1 MTEFDALVGQQIDQ
15 YKVIRLIGQGGMAAV
30 YLARDLTLDRE
41 VVLKTMLPALAQN
54 EELMRRFE
62 REAKAT
68 ARLEHPNIVPIYVTG
83 TTADG
88 QPYIAMQYINGGSLS
103 DYLRQLTEQ
112 KQWLSTIY
120 ALSIVRQIADALRVA
135 HQAEIIHRDLKPSNI
150 LLRRDGTPVLS
161 DLGIAAIQQATT
173 RLTQTGNVL
182 GTPTYMSPEQGGGK
196 NVDGRSDIYS
206 LGIILY
212 ELLSGQLPFEADSPW
227 AMIHQ
232 HIYEPPHPLEQFRPD
247 LTPQTLQIVATCLQ
261 KEPANRFHSAAEL
274 VTALDKAMAAED
286 TNQKVSVGSWQP
298 AAPRIIDGPPTTRRR
313 LQRPASETPPAT
325 APTITEGKR
334 PYWQYILP
342 VGLLIL
348 IISSILVF
356 RDGFTVSSPT
366 AVSAPDSLELAT
378 LETSRVSVSFEGTAS
393 PTSTVQLFTAATE
406 ETLVAINDSADPT
419 TTPTLEPITP
429 TATGV
434 AVNPF
439 PDGLIAYSCAI
450 GSGENRIFLSSPD
463 GSTQFQ
469 LPNQPGNSIVPAFSR
484 DGRQLAY
491 RSDVGGSWQI
501 YVSNVDGTNLR
512 QITSGNSSSANFEA
526 AWSPDGSRFVFASER
541 DGTRQ
546 IYVMNSD
553 GTNQQRLTFNEAYND
568 DPSWSANNQ
577 IIYES
582 NENGRYSIFQ
592 ISPDGGVPLELITLG
607 ESSSTPAWSYD
618 GQWLAFESRIE
629 GDRDIWIARANGSD
643 LQSVVAL
650 GSSDERPAW
659 SPDGTQIA
667 FHSNYLQADDDGVDI
682 WVMNLDTQLP
692 VRLTENGRCYDP
704 TWAMVPLEMLVNLAL
719 ASGVTIPQSSD
730 NTDWPVSETGVGAC
744 HLVAGTAVTTGDNAR
759 FWSQPDVVT
768 GFLGQSLANGQSL
781 RVVDGPIWGP
791 IRLDTDDQG
800 WWWQLT
806 TEDGS
811 ATGWLWQERLNECN

>member
-1 MTEFDALVGQQIDQ
+1 MPELDSLIGQQIDQ
-15 YKVIRLIGQGGMAAV
+15 YKVLRLIGQGGMAAV
-30 YLARDLTLDRE
+30 YLAHDLTLDRE

-68 ARLEHPNIVPIYVTG
+68 ARLEHSNIVPIYVTG
-83 TTADG
+83 MTAAG

-173 RLTQTGNVL
+173 RLTQTGNLL
-182 GTPTYMSPEQGGGK
+182 GTPTYMSPEQGAGK

-247 LTPQTLQIVATCLQ
+247 LTPQTLQIVVTCLQ
-261 KEPANRFHSAAEL
+261 KEPANRFQSAAEL
-274 VTALDKAMAAED
+274 VAALDRAMAAED

-313 LQRPASETPPAT
+313 LQQPAVDTPQSA
-325 APTITEGKR
+325 APTVAKGKR

-342 VGLLIL
+342 AGLLVL
-348 IISSILVF
+348 IIGSILVF
-356 RDGFTVSSPT
+356 REGFTFSSP
-366 AVSAPDSLELAT
+366 SATPAREASELAT
-378 LETSRVSVSFEGTAS
+378 LEPSGISVSFEGTAL
-393 PTSTVQLFTAATE
+393 PTSTVQLVAAGTDG
-406 ETLVAINDSADPT
+406 TIVALNDSADPT
-419 TTPTLEPITP
+419 ATPTLEPITP
-429 TATGV
+429 TAMAFVT
-434 AVNPF
+434 NPF

-450 GSGENRIFLSSPD
+450 GNGENRIFLSSPD
-463 GSTQFQ
+463 GNAQFQ

-501 YVSNVDGTNLR
+501 YVSNADGNNLR

-553 GTNQQRLTFNEAYND
+553 GTNQQRLTFNDAYND
-568 DPSWSANNQ
+568 DPSWSANGQ

-592 ISPDGGVPLELITLG
+592 ILPDGGVPIELITLG

-629 GDRDIWIARANGSD
+629 GDRDIWIARADDSD
-643 LQSVVAL
+643 LQPVVAL

-667 FHSNYLQADDDGVDI
+667 FHSNYLQADEDDVDI
-682 WVMNLDTQLP
+682 WVMNLDTQTP
-692 VRLTENGRCYDP
+692 VRLTENGHCYDP
-704 TWAMVPLEMLVNLAL
+704 SWAVVPLEMLVNLAL
-719 ASGVTIPQSSD
+719 AGEVTMPVSNNSS
-730 NTDWPVSETGVGAC
+730 DWPVSETGVEAC
-744 HLVAGTAVTTGDNAR
+744 HLLVGTAVTTGANAR
-759 FWSQPDVVT
+759 FWSQPDVLT
-768 GFLGQSLANGQSL
+768 GSVGQSLASGASL
-781 RVVDGPIWGP
+781 RVVDGPTWGP
-791 IRLDTDDQG
+791 IRLDTSDHG

-811 ATGWLWQERLNECN
+811 ATGWLWQGRLNECS

>member
-1 MTEFDALVGQQIDQ
+1 MTEFDSLVGQQIDQ

-62 REAKAT
+62 REARAT

-83 TTADG
+83 KTPAG
-88 QPYIAMQYINGGSLS
+88 QPYIAMQYVNGGSLS

-112 KQWLSTIY
+112 KQWVSTIY

-182 GTPTYMSPEQGGGK
+182 GTPTYMSPEQGAGK
-196 NVDGRSDIYS
+196 AVDGRSDIYS

-232 HIYEPPHPLEQFRPD
+232 HIYEAPHPLEQFRPD

-261 KEPANRFHSAAEL
+261 KEPANRYQSADEL
-274 VTALDKAMAAED
+274 VAALDRALAAED
-286 TNQKVSVGSWQP
+286 NNQNVSVGSWQP
-298 AAPRIIDGPPTTRRR
+298 AAPRVIDGPPTTRRR
-313 LQRPASETPPAT
+313 LQQPAGGTPA
-325 APTITEGKR
+325 ANGEKR
-334 PYWQYILP
+334 PYWHYILP

-348 IISSILVF
+348 IVGSILFF
-356 RDGFTVSSPT
+356 RDGFTISSPT
-366 AVSAPDSLELAT
+366 ATAEPVDLAEAT
-378 LETSRVSVSFEGTAS
+378 TAAANIVASEAETAL
-393 PTSTVQLFTAATE
+393 PTSTTQPTAVHTE
-406 ETLVAINDSADPT
+406 EPVTLFNDAADPT
-419 TTPTLEPITP
+419 AAPTLESATP
-429 TATGV
+429 TATAGV
-434 AVNPF
+434 LAVNPF
-439 PDGLIAYSCAI
+439 PDGLIAYSCAVN
-450 GSGENRIFLSSPD
+450 SGGNRIFLSSP
-463 GSTQFQ
+463 GGRTQFQ
-469 LPNQPGNSIVPAFSR
+469 LPGQPGDSVVPAFSR
-484 DGRQLAY
+484 DGRQIAY

-512 QITSGNSSSANFEA
+512 QITSGDSSSPNFEA
-526 AWSPDGSRFVFASER
+526 VWSPDDSQFAFVSSR
-541 DGTRQ
+541 DGTKQ
-546 IYVMNSD
+546 IYMMDND
-553 GTNQQRLTFNEAYND
+553 GSNQLRLTSNTAVND
-568 DPSWSANNQ
+568 DPSWSPDGQ

-582 NENGRYSIFQ
+582 NANGRFSIFL
-592 ISPDGGVPLELITLG
+592 IPPEGGPHLELITLG
-607 ESSSTPAWSYD
+607 ESSSTPAWSHD

-629 GDRDIWIARANGSD
+629 GDRDIWIARPDGSD
-643 LQSVVAL
+643 LRQVVAL
-650 GSSDERPAW
+650 GNSDERPAW

-667 FHSNYLQADDDGVDI
+667 FHSNHLQADEDEVDI
-682 WVMNLDTQLP
+682 WVMNLDTQVP
-692 VRLTENGRCYDP
+692 VRLTQNGRCYDP
-704 TWAMVPLEMLVNLAL
+704 SWAIVPQEMLDNLAQ
-719 ASGVTIPQSSD
+719 AGVVTLPESDDSS
-730 NTDWPVSETGVGAC
+730 DWPVSETGVEAC
-744 HLVAGTAVTTGDNAR
+744 PLPVGTAVTVGANAR
-759 FWSQPDVVT
+759 FWSQPDVVA
-768 GFLGQSLANGQSL
+768 GSLGQSLPNGASL
-781 RVVDGPIWGP
+781 RVVDGPVWGP

-806 TEDGS
+806 TEDQS
-811 ATGWLWQERLNECN
+811 ATGWLWQGRLDECN